1 MIGTSN
7 GQQGIGQQGTG
18 QRGTGQQGTTG
29 RRLVVFGDATSA
41 GGYADV
47 LRRVAGLTDVA
58 STADF
63 RDRVVDPSQTRRAQA
78 TVFADLGI
86 AVVAAD
92 DDQASALAAQCSSD
106 GDILAVEPE
115 RVHRILSAP
124 GVPPTPDRSEYLRGY
139 ADGVADLVARL
150 GAGAA
155 SVRAAAPVA
164 DTDAF
169 TWGLIATGVSTTTA
183 TGAGVRVAVLDTGL
197 DLTHPD
203 FAGREITSAAF
214 VDGVT
219 TAQDG
224 HGHGTH
230 CVGTSCGP
238 KAPTAGRRYGIA
250 YEAAVFVGKVLG
262 DDGSGADEG
271 ILAGLNWALTNRVD
285 IVSMSLG
292 ADVRAVSTAYET
304 VGRRALAAGTLIVAA
319 AGNNANRPADPGF
332 VGVPANSPS
341 IAAVAATDQRSA
353 IAPFSARSTDV
364 EGGNV
369 DFAGPGVDVYSSWPV
384 FPPGSSEG
392 DGASR
397 YTTISGTSMATPH
410 VAGIAALWA
419 QTTGRRGR
427 DLWTTL
433 TQQARRLDVPASDVG
448 AGLVQAPR

>member
-7 GQQGIGQQGTG
+7 ADGT
-18 QRGTGQQGTTG
+18 QTG
-29 RRLVVFGDATSA
+29 RRLVVFGDAA
-41 GGYADV
+41 GASGYAEV
-47 LRRVAGLTDVA
+47 LRRVAGLTEVA

-63 RDRVVDPSQTRRAQA
+63 GDRVVDRTQTARAQA
-78 TVFADLGI
+78 TVFADLGV

-92 DDQASALAAQCSSD
+92 DDQASALAANCSVD

-115 RVHRILSAP
+115 RVHSIRAVGP
-124 GVPPTPDRSEYLRGY
+124 GVPDADRAAYLRGY
-139 ADGVADLVARL
+139 ADGVADLTARL
-150 GAGAA
+150 GGATTTA
-155 SVRAAAPVA
+155 LATQAFV
-164 DTDAF
+164 DTDEF
-169 TWGLIATGVSTTTA
+169 TWGLLATGVSTSPA

-203 FAGREITSAAF
+203 FVGRDITSAAF
-214 VDGVT
+214 LEGVT
-219 TAQDG
+219 SAQDG

-238 KAPTAGRRYGIA
+238 RTPSTGRRYGIA
-250 YEAAVFVGKVLG
+250 SDATVFVGKVLG

-292 ADVRAVSTAYET
+292 ADVRAVSAAYET
-304 VGRRALAAGTLIVAA
+304 VGRRALSAGTLIVAA

-341 IAAVAATDQRSA
+341 IAAVGATDQQSA

-369 DFAGPGVDVYSSWPV
+369 DIAAPGVDVYSSWPV
-384 FPPGSSEG
+384 FPPGSSQGE
-392 DGASR
+392 GASR

-433 TQQARRLDVPASDVG
+433 TQQARRLDIPASDVG

>member
-1 MIGTSN
+1 MIGTS
-7 GQQGIGQQGTG
+7 TG
-18 QRGTGQQGTTG
+18 AGDQTG
-29 RRLVVFGDATSA
+29 RRLVVFGDAA
-41 GGYADV
+41 GASGYADV

-63 RDRVVDPSQTRRAQA
+63 GDRIVDRTQTRTAQA
-78 TVFADLGI
+78 TVFADLGV

-92 DDQASALAAQCSSD
+92 DDQASALAAQCSAD

-115 RVHRILSAP
+115 RVHRIRTAAP
-124 GVPPTPDRSEYLRGY
+124 GVPGDGSDRPAYLRGY

-150 GAGAA
+150 GGRSETAQAT
-155 SVRAAAPVA
+155 STLA
-164 DTDAF
+164 DTDEF
-169 TWGLIATGVSTTTA
+169 TWGLLATGVSTSSA
-183 TGAGVRVAVLDTGL
+183 DGSGVRVAVLDTGL

-203 FAGREITSAAF
+203 FAGRDITSAAF

-219 TAQDG
+219 SAQDG

-230 CVGTSCGP
+230 CAGTACGP
-238 KAPTAGRRYGIA
+238 QTPSTGRRYGIA
-250 YEAAVFVGKVLG
+250 YAAGLFVGKVLG

-319 AGNNANRPADPGF
+319 AGNNANRPSDPGF

-341 IAAVAATDQRSA
+341 IAAVAATDQSSA

-369 DFAGPGVDVYSSWPV
+369 DIAAPGVDVYSSWPV
-384 FPPGSSEG
+384 FPPGSSQGE
-392 DGASR
+392 GASR
-397 YTTISGTSMATPH
+397 YNIISGTSMATPH

-433 TQQARRLDVPASDVG
+433 TQQARRLDIPASDVG

>member
-1 MIGTSN
+1 MIGTSD
-7 GQQGIGQQGTG
+7 TDDT
-18 QRGTGQQGTTG
+18 RTG
-29 RRLVVFGDATSA
+29 RRLVVFGDGA
-41 GGYADV
+41 GASGYADV
-47 LRRVAGLTDVA
+47 LRRVAGLTEVA

-63 RDRVVDPSQTRRAQA
+63 GDRVVDRTQTSRAQA
-78 TVFADLGI
+78 TVFADLGV

-92 DDQASALAAQCSSD
+92 DDQASALTAYCSPD

-115 RVHRILSAP
+115 RVHRIRGTV
-124 GVPPTPDRSEYLRGY
+124 GVPDGDRSAYLRGY
-139 ADGVADLVARL
+139 ADGVADLSARL
-150 GAGAA
+150 GGASA
-155 SVRAAAPVA
+155 TATAAAAFA
-164 DTDAF
+164 DTDEF
-169 TWGLIATGVSTTTA
+169 TWGLLATGVSTTTA
-183 TGAGVRVAVLDTGL
+183 TGSGVRVAVLDTGL

-203 FAGREITSAAF
+203 FTGRDITSAAF

-219 TAQDG
+219 SAQDG

-238 KAPTAGRRYGIA
+238 RSPSSGRRYGVA
-250 YEAAVFVGKVLG
+250 FEAGLFVGKVLG

-271 ILAGLNWALTNRVD
+271 ILAGLNWALTNRVNV
-285 IVSMSLG
+285 VSMSLG

-304 VGRRALAAGTLIVAA
+304 VGRRALSAGTLIVAA

-341 IAAVAATDQRSA
+341 VAAVGATDQRSA
-353 IAPFSARSTDV
+353 IAAFSARSTDV

-369 DFAGPGVDVYSSWPV
+369 DIAAPGVDVYSSWPV
-384 FPPGSSEG
+384 FPPGSSDG

-397 YTTISGTSMATPH
+397 YNTISGTSMATPH

-448 AGLVQAPR
+448 AGVVQAPR

>member
-7 GQQGIGQQGTG
+7 ADGT
-18 QRGTGQQGTTG
+18 QTG
-29 RRLVVFGDATSA
+29 RRLVVFGDAA
-41 GGYADV
+41 GESGYADV
-47 LRRVAGLTDVA
+47 LRRVAGLTEVA

-63 RDRVVDPSQTRRAQA
+63 GDRVVDHTQTARAQA
-78 TVFADLGI
+78 TVFADLGV

-92 DDQASALAAQCSSD
+92 DDQASALAANCSAD

-115 RVHRILSAP
+115 RVHSIRTAGT
-124 GVPPTPDRSEYLRGY
+124 GVPDADRAAYLRGY
-139 ADGVADLVARL
+139 SDGVADLAARL
-150 GAGAA
+150 GGVATTALA
-155 SVRAAAPVA
+155 TQAFA
-164 DTDAF
+164 DTDEF
-169 TWGLIATGVSTTTA
+169 TWGLLATGVSTTGA
-183 TGAGVRVAVLDTGL
+183 TGSGVRVAVLDTGL

-219 TAQDG
+219 SAQDG

-238 KAPTAGRRYGIA
+238 RTPSTGRRFGIA
-250 YEAAVFVGKVLG
+250 YEATLFVGKVLG

-285 IVSMSLG
+285 VVSMSLG
-292 ADVRAVSTAYET
+292 ADVRTVSAAYET
-304 VGRRALAAGTLIVAA
+304 VGRRALSAGTLIVAA

-341 IAAVAATDQRSA
+341 IAAVGATDQRSA

-369 DFAGPGVDVYSSWPV
+369 DIAAPGVDVYSSWPV

-392 DGASR
+392 GAASR
-397 YTTISGTSMATPH
+397 YNTISGTSMATPH